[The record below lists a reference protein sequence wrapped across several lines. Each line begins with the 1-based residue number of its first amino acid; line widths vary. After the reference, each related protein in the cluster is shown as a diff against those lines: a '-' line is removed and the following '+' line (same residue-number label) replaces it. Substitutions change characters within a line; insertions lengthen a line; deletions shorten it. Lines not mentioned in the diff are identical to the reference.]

1 MTSIK
6 SVMLAMTDLPSQLP
20 KDTSGTSLENLPNSL
35 LQGNFTGID
44 YHSSSTKPNTLKRR
58 NFVSSLKLD
67 Q

>member
-1 MTSIK
+1 MVEMSD
-6 SVMLAMTDLPSQLP
+6 LASQLP
-20 KDTSGTSLENLPNSL
+20 KDNSATTLENLPNSL
-35 LQGNFTGID
+35 LQGNFIGID